1 MIYDVSLYSLRTL
14 SNCLSP
20 SPPPHPPYDSTI
32 SPFENNL
39 SHVLKFFLHLC
50 FLYFQSLPFS
60 LFPSLFLSLSHYTQ
74 FLFPRLYGFF
84 FKSLFIYL
92 SGFFPISLPLFGFDT
107 LSFPPPPPAHPPPPP
122 PSLSLCLISP
132 ILLILIS
139 VFHQNIFLTLLLT
152 FRLCPLNS

>member
-1 MIYDVSLYSLRTL
+1 MIYEVSLYSLRTL

-20 SPPPHPPYDSTI
+20 SPPHPPYDSTI

-84 FKSLFIYL
+84 LNHCLSICLVFSYFFASIRFWHSL
-92 SGFFPISLPLFGFDT
+92 
-107 LSFPPPPPAHPPPPP
+107 FPPPPPPPL
-122 PSLSLCLISP
+122 SLSLLNFPHPSHSNFCVSSEYISYSFAH
-132 ILLILIS
+132 IS
-139 VFHQNIFLTLLLT
+139 AL
-152 FRLCPLNS
+152 SS